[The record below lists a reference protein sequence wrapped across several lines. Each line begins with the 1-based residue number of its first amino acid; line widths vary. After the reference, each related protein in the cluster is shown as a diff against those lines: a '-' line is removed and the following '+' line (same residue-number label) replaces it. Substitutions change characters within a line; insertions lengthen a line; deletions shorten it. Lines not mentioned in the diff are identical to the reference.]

1 MVLKAFAWFDSGR
14 TTKRPQRRSIRRGCA
29 STPKN
34 SLDCSVF
41 VWYGAGWST
50 YHQEKGDVRDKLTM
64 SVNEVICDMRNHGIR
79 MSPKKFN
86 LMVDSGVL
94 PFVKVVGRT
103 LEGRRSQVILRQEY
117 YRWRKTILEVNA
129 HE

>member
-1 MVLKAFAWFDSGR
+1 MVLDGAP
-14 TTKRPQRRSIRRGCA
+14 TTK
-29 STPKN
+29 K
-34 SLDCSVF
+34 
-41 VWYGAGWST
+41 
-50 YHQEKGDVRDKLTM
+50 KGDVMDKLTM

-129 HE
+129 HEQ